1 VILVPLEKL
10 GLKEIQVPRAL
21 LEYKE
26 LLQILELQ
34 ALQVLQEILE
44 IQALQEP
51 LV

>member
-10 GLKEIQVPRAL
+10 DLKEIQAPQVL

-26 LLQILELQ
+26 LPQILELQ
-34 ALQVLQEILE
+34 EPQVLLEIRVHRALQDL
-44 IQALQEP
+44 

>member
-10 GLKEIQVPRAL
+10 DLKEIQVPQAL

-34 ALQVLQEILE
+34 APQVLQEILD
-44 IQALQEP
+44 QQVLQEP